1 MNEPECGAIVISR
14 AGHDKGRAF
23 IIIGR
28 ADEAHVWLVDGET
41 RKLGKPKKKKLMHVH
56 VEPQRAD
63 EIAGQGE
70 ALCDADIRKALAG
83 RGYNRNSD
91 R

>member
-1 MNEPECGAIVISR
+1 MNGPEYGAIVTSR

-28 ADEAHVWLVDGET
+28 ADEAHVLYCDGESRT
-41 RKLGKPKKKKLMHVH
+41 LSRPKKKKLMHVH
-56 VEPQRAD
+56 VEPHRAD
-63 EIAGQGE
+63 EIVEHDG
-70 ALCDADIRKALAG
+70 ALSDADIRKALIS
-83 RGYNRNSD
+83 RGYNSKLD